1 MQYMVLIY
9 IDEKKLDALPANTFD
24 EMMRG
29 CLTKAD
35 DLKTKGKLLDSQ
47 QLEPPS
53 TARTIRR
60 QGNRL
65 AATDGP
71 FAEAKEVLGGFNL
84 IEAAD
89 MDEAIEIASSFP
101 WSDVGSIEVRPVRS
115 IDSVRARVFAS
126 SRGAQKV
133 ASAR

>member
-9 IDEKKLDALPANTFD
+9 IDEKKLDALPAGAFD

-29 CLTKAD
+29 CLTTVD
-35 DLKTKGKLLDSQ
+35 DLRTKGKVLDSQ

-60 QGNRL
+60 QAGRVTT
-65 AATDGP
+65 TDGP

-84 IEAAD
+84 VEAAD
-89 MDEAIEIASSFP
+89 MDEAMEIAASFP
-101 WSDVGSIEVRPVRS
+101 WS
-115 IDSVRARVFAS
+115 
-126 SRGAQKV
+126 
-133 ASAR
+133 